1 MTTIRERIIENRP
14 NLTLSSIK
22 TYMSIIN
29 KTARDINGKL
39 EKPDDIIE
47 HHKEILESLMTYK
60 PNIRKTKLSAF
71 IVVLDQKDDTP
82 DDVKEII
89 DNYRKQLFAD
99 ADDVDKDEK
108 KQKLTESQEKNY
120 ITWDEVLKIYDN
132 LRTEAEPLFKLENLN
147 KKQYN
152 KLQEFVLLS
161 LYVLTPPRRS
171 LDYAQFKIKNID
183 ESTDNYMT
191 VKGRKKEGTL
201 VFNAYKNSKRLGKQE
216 VKISN
221 ALRNIIQKWML
232 KNPNEYLI
240 TTNTGN
246 RIEQP
251 RVNLML
257 NNIFNKNIGSSLLR
271 HIYLTHKYGDV
282 DLEEMEKTTHEMG
295 NSEIERTLKYVKKN
309 DSVDGIAGAKQPQ
322 PDD

>member
-29 KTARDINGKL
+29 KTARDISNKL

-120 ITWDEVLKIYDN
+120 ITWDEVLKIYEN

-171 LDYAQFKIKNID
+171 LDYAQFKIKSID

-309 DSVDGIAGAKQPQ
+309 EQ

>member
-1 MTTIRERIIENRP
+1 
-14 NLTLSSIK
+14 
-22 TYMSIIN
+22 MSIIN

-309 DSVDGIAGAKQPQ
+309 DSVEPQ

>member
-1 MTTIRERIIENRP
+1 
-14 NLTLSSIK
+14 
-22 TYMSIIN
+22 SIIN

-309 DSVDGIAGAKQPQ
+309 DSVEPQ

>member
-1 MTTIRERIIENRP
+1 MTTIRERIVENRP

-29 KTARDINGKL
+29 KTSRDINNKL
-39 EKPDDIIE
+39 ETPDDIVK
-47 HHKEILESLMTYK
+47 HHKEILEALMNYK

-82 DDVKEII
+82 DDIKVII
-89 DNYRKQLFAD
+89 DNYRKQLFSD

-120 ITWDEVLKIYDN
+120 ITWDEVVKIYDN

-147 KKQYN
+147 KKQYL
-152 KLQEFVLLS
+152 KLQDFVLLS

-171 LDYAQFKIKNID
+171 LDYAQFKIRNITD
-183 ESTDNYMT
+183 TDNFMT

-201 VFNAYKNSKRLGKQE
+201 IFNAYKNSKRLGKQE

-221 ALRNIIQKWML
+221 ALRNIIQKWIT
-232 KNPNEYLI
+232 KNPNDYLI
-240 TTNTGN
+240 TTNTGKK
-246 RIEQP
+246 IEQP

-271 HIYLTHKYGDV
+271 HIFLTHKYGNV

-309 DSVDGIAGAKQPQ
+309 EIQ

>member
-1 MTTIRERIIENRP
+1 
-14 NLTLSSIK
+14 
-22 TYMSIIN
+22 MSIIN

-39 EKPDDIIE
+39 EKPDDIVDK
-47 HHKEILESLMTYK
+47 HKEILESLMNYK

-71 IVVLDQKDDTP
+71 IVVLDQKDKTSDE
-82 DDVKEII
+82 VKEII

-108 KQKLTESQEKNY
+108 KQKLSESQEKNY
-120 ITWDEVLKIYDN
+120 ITWDEVLKIYEN

-171 LDYAQFKIKNID
+171 LDYAQFKIKSID

-271 HIYLTHKYGDV
+271 HIYLTHKYGNV

-295 NSEIERTLKYVKKN
+295 NSEIERTLKYVKKDN
-309 DSVDGIAGAKQPQ
+309 TETQ